1 MEILIVFL
9 GLFLL
14 LVVKGFF
21 DRKNGKARLIAKLK
35 ANWGTVP
42 QNEYSEEKYRS
53 LQYYYNTKVVSKQEK
68 QVLIDDI
75 TWHDL
80 NLDHLFAMM
89 NATNSSMGEEYLWAV
104 LHVLKFRPE
113 ELSERERVITFFQE
127 HPEERLRL
135 QVAFAMI
142 GRNKKHSVYE
152 YISQMEKVKRERNL
166 IHYLVLA
173 FMAAGVAVLP
183 LSGGIGGGIL
193 VACVVFNIITYYKR
207 KGETAPYFTA
217 LSYILRM
224 LEYAKKIGR
233 EDITALQEY
242 LFSLKEKT
250 ERLQPLLK
258 GAPVVAPQNVTGD
271 MLSMLLDY
279 VRIIFHTDL
288 IRFNQ
293 MMKKYIKEKE
303 AIFSVFETIGFLDA
317 MCAVASFRAML
328 PYSAKPSFGPEK
340 QVLAE
345 GIYHPFLKEPVPA
358 EIKTKKSVLITGSN
372 ASGKSTFLKTVAINA
387 ILAQTIHTACAKSYH
402 ADYFRVMTSMALTDD
417 ILSGE
422 SYYIVEIR
430 SLMRILSAAE
440 EAGAPVL
447 CFVDEVLRGTNTV
460 ERIAASSRILCSI
473 AEKNALIFAA
483 THDIELTY
491 MLENIFENYHFEEQI
506 RGNEIFF
513 DYELKKGRATTRNAI
528 RLLSIMG
535 YPEQIVAEAEE
546 TAAHFTENG
555 EWRKIK

>member
-1 MEILIVFL
+1 MEILIVFI
-9 GLFLL
+9 GLFLF

-21 DRKNGKARLIAKLK
+21 DRKNAKARLITNLK
-35 ANWGTVP
+35 ASWGMVP

-53 LQYYYNTKVVSKQEK
+53 LQFYYHTKVVNKQEK
-68 QVLIDDI
+68 QVQIDEI

-80 NLDHLFAMM
+80 NLDYLFSMV
-89 NATNSSMGEEYLWAV
+89 NATNSSMGEEYLWAL
-104 LHVLKFRPE
+104 LHVLKLHPE

-142 GRNKKHSVYE
+142 GRNKKYSVYE
-152 YISQMEKVKRERNL
+152 YMSQMENVKQERNL
-166 IHYLVLA
+166 IHYLILA
-173 FMAAGVAVLP
+173 LMLAGLAILP

-193 VACVVFNIITYYKR
+193 VFCVVFNIITYYKR

-224 LEYAKKIGR
+224 LEYAKKVGK
-233 EDITALQEY
+233 EDIAELQEY
-242 LFSLKEKT
+242 TISLKEKT
-250 ERLQPLLK
+250 ERLQTLLK
-258 GAPVVAPQNVTGD
+258 GVPVVAPQNVTGD

-293 MMKKYIKEKE
+293 MMKKYIQERE
-303 AIFSVFETIGFLDA
+303 AIFSVFETIGFMDA
-317 MCAVASFRAML
+317 MCAVASFRDML
-328 PYSAKPSFGPEK
+328 PYSAKPSFCLGK
-340 QVLAE
+340 HVSAE
-345 GIYHPFLKEPVPA
+345 GLYHPFLTEPVPA
-358 EIKTKKSVLITGSN
+358 DIQTEKSVLVTGSN
-372 ASGKSTFLKTVAINA
+372 ASGKSTFLKSVAINA
-387 ILAQTIHTACAKSYH
+387 ILAQTIHTVCAKSYH

-417 ILSGE
+417 ILGGE

-440 EAGAPVL
+440 KNGAPVL

-491 MLENIFENYHFEEQI
+491 MLENIFENYHFEEHI
-506 RGNEIFF
+506 KENEIFF
-513 DYELKKGRATTRNAI
+513 DYELKKGRSTTKNAI
-528 RLLSIMG
+528 RLLSLMG
-535 YPEQIVAEAEE
+535 YPERIVAEAEE
-546 TAAHFTENG
+546 TAAYFTESG